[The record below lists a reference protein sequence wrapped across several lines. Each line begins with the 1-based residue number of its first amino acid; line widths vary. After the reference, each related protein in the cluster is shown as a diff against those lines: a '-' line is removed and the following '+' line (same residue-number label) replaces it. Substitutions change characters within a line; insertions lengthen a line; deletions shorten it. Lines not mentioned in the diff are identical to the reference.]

1 MTYFI
6 FLKYL
11 NSLED
16 FRKNPHI
23 KIPPKSPTTNFQ
35 SLGIFKKQIFIQ
47 KRFFLTFGPAA
58 SQPIRPFGPV
68 ARQPIQPFGP
78 PGPTGRLLPPPAPE
92 QSAQATAADQP
103 RAAPMVGP
111 DYLHRRENNCRITP
125 PSFPQLSSALPP
137 LQSPVTGAFN
147 TGH

>member
-11 NSLED
+11 ISLED
-16 FRKNPHI
+16 FSKNPHI

-35 SLGIFKKQIFIQ
+35 SLGIFKKQFFIR

-58 SQPIRPFGPV
+58 IRPFGPV
-68 ARQPIQPFGP
+68 AGRPIQPFGP

-92 QSAQATAADQP
+92 
-103 RAAPMVGP
+103 
-111 DYLHRRENNCRITP
+111 
-125 PSFPQLSSALPP
+125 
-137 LQSPVTGAFN
+137 
-147 TGH
+147 